1 MSSRIKTF
9 ALIVSVV
16 AALFALP
23 ATAGASG
30 TDVIKD
36 CTYDGHIDGNW
47 SQADYEEAEQQL
59 NGDNDSYSDCRELIA
74 QGRAGAGSNN
84 DSGSGSSGSGSSGS
98 GDGGSGGGSSSGSG
112 SGSGSGSS
120 DSGSSGGSGSSSD
133 KLDGRAGSPTPGTG
147 DPNLATASGA
157 YAPTAEDKAAYE
169 QARGTSVL
177 PTELA
182 AGSFNQNAMPLPVLI
197 ALVAVGLLVV
207 ATSALV
213 ARKRLP
219 AVGRGAARLVR
230 R

>member
-30 TDVIKD
+30 SDVIKD

-59 NGDNDSYSDCRELIA
+59 NGDNDSYSDCREVIA

-84 DSGSGSSGSGSSGS
+84 DSGSGSSGSGSSARAAAAPVAGRS
-98 GDGGSGGGSSSGSG
+98 APARAAGRVPPARALGRLRLVLRQARRPRRQPHSRHGRSQPRDRVGRLRADRGGQGR
-112 SGSGSGSS
+112 
-120 DSGSSGGSGSSSD
+120 
-133 KLDGRAGSPTPGTG
+133 LRAGTRHVGCFRPSSRP
-147 DPNLATASGA
+147 D
-157 YAPTAEDKAAYE
+157 
-169 QARGTSVL
+169 R
-177 PTELA
+177 
-182 AGSFNQNAMPLPVLI
+182 FNQNAMPLPVLI

-219 AVGRGAARLVR
+219 AVGRGALRLVR